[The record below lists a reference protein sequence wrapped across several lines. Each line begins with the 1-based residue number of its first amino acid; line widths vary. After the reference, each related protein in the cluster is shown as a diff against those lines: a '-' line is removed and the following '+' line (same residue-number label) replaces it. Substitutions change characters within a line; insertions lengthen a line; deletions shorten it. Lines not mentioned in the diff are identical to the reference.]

1 MSKLLKLILSPLIA
15 AMAVSVVAGERVGD
29 FALIDHQGAF
39 HHMSWYD
46 DHEAVVILAH
56 ANDAAGAQRA
66 LADLLALQGKYQE
79 QGVVFFMLNPGLQSD
94 RAVVQA
100 NALAMGIEFPAL
112 MDDSQLVSE
121 MLGFTRLGEAVV
133 YDPGNFEVFFV
144 VLCMTHWSRCCNS
157 CWQGRR
163 WNWSKWPA
171 PAPSSI
177 MSARQPTPSS
187 HTRRILHRSLRRTV
201 PIATAPAA

>member
-66 LADLLALQGKYQE
+66 LADLLALQGKYHE
-79 QGVVFFMLNPGLQSD
+79 QGVVFFMSGQK
-94 RAVVQA
+94 A
-100 NALAMGIEFPAL
+100 
-112 MDDSQLVSE
+112 
-121 MLGFTRLGEAVV
+121 
-133 YDPGNFEVFFV
+133 
-144 VLCMTHWSRCCNS
+144 
-157 CWQGRR
+157 
-163 WNWSKWPA
+163 
-171 PAPSSI
+171 
-177 MSARQPTPSS
+177 
-187 HTRRILHRSLRRTV
+187 LRRLPKYFPFPRNRQSWV
-201 PIATAPAA
+201 PEAKGFLRQ